1 MSTYPNYSLGR
12 PSYSGSPL
20 PHAQKEHLHGKDCQQ
35 HRRGYR
41 RDSLVRLNRLDE
53 GLPGNVA
60 VKLEFYN
67 PAGSVKDRIG
77 RAIIDAAEESGALK
91 PGGTIVE
98 GTSGNTGIAL
108 AMVGAARGYR
118 VILTMPETMS
128 AERRVLLRAYG
139 AQIVL
144 TPGTEGMRGA
154 VEKAKEIVAN
164 TENAILAS
172 QFSNE
177 ANPAIHYKTTGPEIW
192 EATDGK
198 VDIFVAG
205 IGTGGTISGSGKYL
219 KEQNPNIKVVAVE
232 PKDSPLLSEGR
243 VGPHKIQG
251 LGANFVPETLDRGIY
266 DSVTAVSAEDAMR
279 TSRQLA
285 TQEGILGGISS
296 GAAVWAALEE
306 AKKSENKDKLIVAIV
321 PDFGERYIST
331 ALYEDIRG

>member
-1 MSTYPNYSLGR
+1 MAKILNSIVEATGQT
-12 PSYSGSPL
+12 PL
-20 PHAQKEHLHGKDCQQ
+20 VK
-35 HRRGYR
+35 
-41 RDSLVRLNRLDE
+41 LNRLDE

-77 RAIIDAAEESGALK
+77 RAIIDAAEKSGALK

-154 VEKAKEIVAN
+154 VEKAKEIVAT

-177 ANPAIHYKTTGPEIW
+177 ANPAIHYSTTGPEIW

-205 IGTGGTISGSGKYL
+205 IGTGGTISGTGKYL
-219 KEQNPNIKVVAVE
+219 KEQNPNVKVVAVE

-251 LGANFVPETLDRGIY
+251 LGANFVPDTLDRGIY
-266 DSVTAVSAEDAMR
+266 DSVTPVSAEDAMR
-279 TSRQLA
+279 TSRLLA

>member
-1 MSTYPNYSLGR
+1 MAKIVNSIVEAIGETP
-12 PSYSGSPL
+12 
-20 PHAQKEHLHGKDCQQ
+20 
-35 HRRGYR
+35 
-41 RDSLVRLNRLDE
+41 LVRLNRLDE

-77 RAIIDAAEESGALK
+77 RAIIDAAEKSGALK

>member
-1 MSTYPNYSLGR
+1 MAKIVNSIVEAIGETP
-12 PSYSGSPL
+12 
-20 PHAQKEHLHGKDCQQ
+20 
-35 HRRGYR
+35 
-41 RDSLVRLNRLDE
+41 LVRLNRLDE

-154 VEKAKEIVAN
+154 VEKAQEIVAN

-177 ANPAIHYKTTGPEIW
+177 ANPAIHYKTTGPASW

-232 PKDSPLLSEGR
+232 PKDSPLHSEGR

>member
-1 MSTYPNYSLGR
+1 MSTASSRLSAR
-12 PSYSGSPL
+12 L
-20 PHAQKEHLHGKDCQQ
+20 PWSAW
-35 HRRGYR
+35 
-41 RDSLVRLNRLDE
+41 NRLDE

-108 AMVGAARGYR
+108 AMVGAARGYH

-154 VEKAKEIVAN
+154 VEKAQEIVAN

-243 VGPHKIQG
+243 VGPTRFRVWA
-251 LGANFVPETLDRGIY
+251 LTSFPRPL
-266 DSVTAVSAEDAMR
+266 TAVS
-279 TSRQLA
+279 T
-285 TQEGILGGISS
+285 T
-296 GAAVWAALEE
+296 
-306 AKKSENKDKLIVAIV
+306 
-321 PDFGERYIST
+321 P
-331 ALYEDIRG
+331 

>member
-1 MSTYPNYSLGR
+1 MAKIVNSIVEAIGETP
-12 PSYSGSPL
+12 
-20 PHAQKEHLHGKDCQQ
+20 
-35 HRRGYR
+35 
-41 RDSLVRLNRLDE
+41 LVRLNRLDE

-164 TENAILAS
+164 AENAILAS

>member
-1 MSTYPNYSLGR
+1 MAKIVNSIVEAIGETP
-12 PSYSGSPL
+12 
-20 PHAQKEHLHGKDCQQ
+20 
-35 HRRGYR
+35 
-41 RDSLVRLNRLDE
+41 LVRLNRLDE

-321 PDFGERYIST
+321 PAFGERYIST